1 MIRFTI
7 KNLNIS
13 NYSVAPNLATN
24 EAYVGENG
32 IQIPF
37 SFIKIGSSSYWSY
50 YSDSTITIDSVQ
62 FKLYFDDSLKNSDLG
77 PLKLYFSPDSHFN
90 ENLSTYLD
98 YEGFSISD
106 WYALG
111 DPMF

>member
-1 MIRFTI
+1 MNPVLIIDTLTI

-24 EAYVGENG
+24 ERLYVGEKNG

-77 PLKLYFSPDSHFN
+77 P
-90 ENLSTYLD
+90 
-98 YEGFSISD
+98 
-106 WYALG
+106 
-111 DPMF
+111 